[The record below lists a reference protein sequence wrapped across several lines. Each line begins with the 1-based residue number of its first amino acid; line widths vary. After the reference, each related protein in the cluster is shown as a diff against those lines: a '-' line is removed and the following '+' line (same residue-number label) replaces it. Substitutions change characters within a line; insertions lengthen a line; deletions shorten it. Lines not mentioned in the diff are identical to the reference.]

1 MRRREFLQSSTAF
14 VVGAALGQK
23 PTSPA
28 GARVTRVTTV
38 VGTGVRGAAA
48 DGDAADHA
56 QINQPF
62 HVVRGPDGAMY
73 FSDFGTSRVFRW
85 DLRTSKIT
93 LVAGTGTKGYAGDGG
108 PARSAQLGA
117 PHEVRFDSKGNLYID
132 ERDNHI
138 VRRVD
143 MKTGIISTVAGT
155 PGKNGY
161 GGDGGPATK
170 AMLNQPHGI
179 ALDRADNLYICDP
192 LNNRLRRVDA
202 KTGIITTFA
211 GNGEGGRAPDEG
223 ALTAIPLPG
232 PRSLEIS
239 RAGKWYLAL
248 REGNSI
254 FLLDPAKKTARRMA
268 GNRENGYSG
277 DGGPALEARFGSL
290 GPGGLTGPKGLTI
303 SDDGNTM
310 YVADCENHAIRKID
324 LRTGIISSVMG
335 TGQRGDGP
343 DGDPLQCKLSRPHA
357 VLLLGHTLYVA
368 DSENNRIRALEPA

>member
-1 MRRREFLQSSTAF
+1 MKGCCTRREFFQWGAVTFVGGAF
-14 VVGAALGQK
+14 PRRAAN
-23 PTSPA
+23 
-28 GARVTRVTTV
+28 ARVSTV
-38 VGTGVRGAAA
+38 VGTGARGTAT
-48 DGDAADHA
+48 DGDAADRA
-56 QINQPF
+56 EINNPF
-62 HVVRGPDGAMY
+62 HIVLGPDGAMY

-85 DLRTSKIT
+85 DLRTSKISV
-93 LVAGTGTKGYAGDGG
+93 VAGTGTKGFVGDGG
-108 PARSAQLGA
+108 PAKSAQLSA

-143 MKTGIISTVAGT
+143 MKSGLISTFAGT

-161 GGDGGPATK
+161 GGDLGPATK
-170 AMLNQPHGI
+170 ALLNQPHGI
-179 ALDRADNLYICDP
+179 TLDGADNLYICDP

-211 GNGEGGRAPDEG
+211 GNGESSSAPDLG
-223 ALTAIPLPG
+223 SLTAIALPG

-254 FLLDPAKKTARRMA
+254 FTLDPAKKTATRIA
-268 GNRENGYSG
+268 GTRDNGYSG
-277 DGGPALEARFGSL
+277 DGGPALAAKFGSL

-303 SDDGNTM
+303 SNDTRTM

-324 LRTGIISSVMG
+324 LRSGIISTVMG

-343 DGDPLQCKLSRPHA
+343 DGNPAQCMLSR
-357 VLLLGHTLYVA
+357 
-368 DSENNRIRALEPA
+368 